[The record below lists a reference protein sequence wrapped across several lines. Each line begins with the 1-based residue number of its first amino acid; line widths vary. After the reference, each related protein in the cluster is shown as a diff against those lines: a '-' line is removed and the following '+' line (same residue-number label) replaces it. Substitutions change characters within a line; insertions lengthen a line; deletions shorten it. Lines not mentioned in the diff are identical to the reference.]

1 MTQDQKPDPPAMR
14 FGETL
19 EELEDIVRALEG
31 GRLDLEDSLKLY
43 QRGVALLT
51 ASRAKLD
58 DAEQQVT
65 MLLGQLESHGESDA
79 DDATEGVVADE
90 GRDE

>member
-1 MTQDQKPDPPAMR
+1 
-14 FGETL
+14 
-19 EELEDIVRALEG
+19 
-31 GRLDLEDSLKLY
+31 
-43 QRGVALLT
+43 VALLT